1 MEDNFDK
8 KELMNEVD
16 ELSKSKKNALRS
28 ITVDK
33 FVTIISKEFSS
44 IKKYDRVLR
53 KLEKYIY
60 SDEFIFS
67 LDCKDVIKLLEVV
80 SRCKHTSLTF
90 LARLYEVS
98 TKNDLLKSYFE
109 DKREDRRHES
119 YRQDSKIREIVNRIK
134 ENAKE
139 VSLENK
145 DNESSEND

>member
-8 KELMNEVD
+8 KELMNEVG

-119 YRQDSKIREIVNRIK
+119 YRQDSRIREIVNRIK

>member
-44 IKKYDRVLR
+44 IRKYDRVLR
-53 KLEKYIY
+53 RLEKYIY

-90 LARLYEVS
+90 LTRLYEVS